1 MTNKD
6 LLHSTGKSTRYSV
19 IAYMGKCI
27 IKLKTVDLDI
37 ASISPIN

>member
-19 IAYMGKCI
+19 IAYMGKESGKEWI
-27 IKLKTVDLDI
+27 YVYG
-37 ASISPIN
+37 